1 MWPTMAVALSSTPA
15 IFLPDGSHDS
25 SQPNSSHCKVVLL
38 RLLFP
43 DRSPDIDNY
52 SEEEEESFS
61 SEQEGSDDPL
71 HGQVTFH
78 SPSHVVSEK

>member
-1 MWPTMAVALSSTPA
+1 MFRPVSHGPG
-15 IFLPDGSHDS
+15 LPIVR
-25 SQPNSSHCKVVLL
+25 CV
-38 RLLFP
+38 FA

-78 SPSHVVSEK
+78 SPSYEVSG